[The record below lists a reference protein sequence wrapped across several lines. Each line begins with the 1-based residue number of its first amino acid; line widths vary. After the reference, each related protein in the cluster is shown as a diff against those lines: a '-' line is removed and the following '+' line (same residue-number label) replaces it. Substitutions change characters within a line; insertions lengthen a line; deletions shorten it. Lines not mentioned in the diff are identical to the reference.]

1 MDERTQRVTENE
13 ALFREVNEQ
22 VASAGRQPA
31 ETFEILC
38 ECARIGCMEHLHV
51 TTEVYER
58 ARSEPTD
65 FLVKPGHAIPE
76 FETVIERHENLE
88 LVRKRG
94 PAATLAKQLDRRSAP

>member
-22 VASAGRQPA
+22 VVAGGTQPG

-51 TTEVYER
+51 TTDVYER

-88 LVRKRG
+88 LVRESG
-94 PAATLAKQLDRRSAP
+94 SAATLASQLDRRS